1 VRLASHQVRIA
12 APIEVVWA
20 HLTTAEGLVRW
31 VGPAATADPAP
42 GGALRWTHPDG
53 STVVG
58 RFVEVDPPRR
68 VVFTYGWEDGQL
80 GVPPGSTTV
89 EIDLVEEDGATTVR
103 LVHHGLPP
111 GSVADHQRGWA
122 WFLGVLEGTLSRSWC
137 CANNRRSGGGRRPQ
151 RRG

>member
-1 VRLASHQVRIA
+1 RIA

-42 GGALRWTHPDG
+42 GGALHWTHPDG

-68 VVFTYGWEDGQL
+68 VVFTYGWEDGRM

-111 GSVADHQRGWA
+111 RDRRGPP
-122 WFLGVLEGTLSRSWC
+122 
-137 CANNRRSGGGRRPQ
+137 GGMGLLPRRP
-151 RRG
+151 RRHPRGPVRWRPGVVPARVVDS

>member
-1 VRLASHQVRIA
+1 MGR
-12 APIEVVWA
+12 
-20 HLTTAEGLVRW
+20 
-31 VGPAATADPAP
+31 PAATADPAP

-68 VVFTYGWEDGQL
+68 VVFTYGWEDGRM

-111 GSVADHQRGWA
+111 ETVADHQVGWA
-122 WFLGVLEGTLSRSWC
+122 YFLGVLGNPRGPVRWRLGRGQV
-137 CANNRRSGGGRRPQ
+137 RRIRRRPAPSA
-151 RRG
+151 RGR